1 MVNVV
6 CLLQSFNIRII
17 RYMTSY
23 ILIKTPHVPIVIN
36 VDIILSGVAGVVD
49 DAVSIGNVALYL
61 TAGTALLLALV
72 CIVVIVICGVQMMRY
87 RRTG

>member
-1 MVNVV
+1 M
-6 CLLQSFNIRII
+6 
-17 RYMTSY
+17 
-23 ILIKTPHVPIVIN
+23 PIVIN
-36 VDIILSGVAGVVD
+36 AHIILSGVAGVVD

>member
-1 MVNVV
+1 VINVA

-23 ILIKTPHVPIVIN
+23 ILIKTPHTPIVIN
-36 VDIILSGVAGVVD
+36 VDIILSGVAGGVD

-72 CIVVIVICGVQMMRY
+72 CIVVIVVCSVQMMRY